1 MKLLITGGCGFLGS
15 NLASDALSRGD
26 ELVVFDNL
34 YRDGSRENLTWLKN
48 QGKFKFEHGDV
59 RNQND
64 ISRVIKD
71 FNPDAIFHLAGQVAM
86 TTSIANPRMDFEV
99 NVVGTHNLLE
109 AVRQH
114 FPKSIVVYS
123 STNKVYGDLEQYTYV
138 ETDTRY
144 RCVEYPN
151 GFSEQTQLDFHSPYG
166 CSKGAADQYMLDY
179 ARIFGLNTV
188 VFRHS
193 SMYGGRQFATYD
205 QGWIGWFCQKAIEA
219 SEGQQKEPFTI
230 SGNGKQVRDVLHA
243 DDMKRLYMAAVTHID
258 DAKGQ
263 AFNVGGGIE
272 NSLSLLELFSILE
285 KLTGVNLSYTE
296 KPVRESDQR
305 VFVSDVTR
313 AKNLL
318 RWEPSISAFEGVTR
332 MIDWVTMMRRSSTN
346 VPNYS
351 AFSTARSE
359 P

>member
-34 YRDGSRENLTWLKN
+34 YRDGSRGNLTWLKT
-48 QGKFKFEHGDV
+48 QGKFAFEHGDI

-71 FNPDAIFHLAGQVAM
+71 FKPDATFHLAGQVAM
-86 TTSIANPRMDFEV
+86 TTSIADPRMDFEV
-99 NVVGTHNLLE
+99 NVVGTFNLLE
-109 AVRQH
+109 AVRQYSAS
-114 FPKSIVVYS
+114 SIVVYS
-123 STNKVYGDLEQYTYV
+123 STNKVYGDLEQYTYL
-138 ETDTRY
+138 ESDTRY

-179 ARIFGLNTV
+179 ARIFGLKTV

-205 QGWIGWFCQKAIEA
+205 QGWVGWFCQKAIEA
-219 SEGQQKEPFTI
+219 SEGRQKGPFTI
-230 SGNGKQVRDVLHA
+230 SGDGKQVRDVLHA
-243 DDMKRLYMAAVTHID
+243 EDMKRLYMAAVTHID
-258 DAKGQ
+258 KAKGQ

-285 KLTGVNLSYTE
+285 QIADVKLSHTKL
-296 KPVRESDQR
+296 PVRESDQR
-305 VFVSDVTR
+305 VFVSDLTK
-313 AKNLL
+313 AKKTLD
-318 RWEPSISAFEGVTR
+318 WEPEVSAKDGIKHMVS
-332 MIDWVTMMRRSSTN
+332 WLK
-346 VPNYS
+346 
-351 AFSTARSE
+351 SE
-359 P
+359 K